1 MSRMVAVLAWLS
13 LNGLIIV
20 VLVGSH
26 LWREIKK

>member
-1 MSRMVAVLAWLS
+1 MVGVLCWLS

-20 VLVGSH
+20 ALVGSH